1 MLYKSYFE
9 KKEDR
14 FETGIT
20 FCKLKFHAY
29 KYIADKNRIKTD
41 RNFLVVKNFSDLV
54 FKLINNYS
62 KIVNMKNQK
71 YLNFNVVITQD
82 EDGIYVADCPAV
94 PGCHSQGS
102 TYEDAE
108 KNIKEA
114 IKLCL
119 KVAEEDKDY
128 KDSIDF
134 DSANFP
140 LS

>member
-1 MLYKSYFE
+1 M
-9 KKEDR
+9 
-14 FETGIT
+14 
-20 FCKLKFHAY
+20 
-29 KYIADKNRIKTD
+29 KNR
-41 RNFLVVKNFSDLV
+41 
-54 FKLINNYS
+54 
-62 KIVNMKNQK
+62 K

-82 EDGIYVADCPAV
+82 EDGVYVADCPAI

-102 TYEDAE
+102 TYEEAE

-134 DSANFP
+134 ESATSPRMVSISSVLIPSF
-140 LS
+140 

>member
-1 MLYKSYFE
+1 M
-9 KKEDR
+9 
-14 FETGIT
+14 
-20 FCKLKFHAY
+20 
-29 KYIADKNRIKTD
+29 
-41 RNFLVVKNFSDLV
+41 VVKNFSDLV

>member
-1 MLYKSYFE
+1 
-9 KKEDR
+9 
-14 FETGIT
+14 
-20 FCKLKFHAY
+20 
-29 KYIADKNRIKTD
+29 
-41 RNFLVVKNFSDLV
+41 
-54 FKLINNYS
+54 
-62 KIVNMKNQK
+62 MKNQK

>member
-1 MLYKSYFE
+1 
-9 KKEDR
+9 
-14 FETGIT
+14 
-20 FCKLKFHAY
+20 
-29 KYIADKNRIKTD
+29 
-41 RNFLVVKNFSDLV
+41 LVVKNFSDLV

-62 KIVNMKNQK
+62 KIVNMKNQE